1 MCHLTLVGCQFTFFT
16 HVCVHVWTC
25 VLSERL
31 LFGSSITVLIFRAG
45 SSLLGTTVKTK
56 RMNKISE
63 LEIWDI

>member
-1 MCHLTLVGCQFTFFT
+1 M
-16 HVCVHVWTC
+16 CVHVWTC

-31 LFGSSITVLIFRAG
+31 WFGSSITVLIFRAG
-45 SSLLGTTVKTK
+45 SSLLGTTVKTQ